1 MVIFLYITAGFLLLY
16 GILIA
21 YYFYAWNNIPQF
33 KSEESSGWKEKTKVT
48 VIVPARNEALM
59 IADCLTSLTQQTYP
73 KKLLEIIIV
82 NDHSTDDT
90 EAIVRSFPASNIALI
105 NLSEYTDGK
114 WLNSYKKKAI
124 EVAIAAAGGD
134 LIVTTDADCI
144 ASPDWIRCLSEYYH
158 LSNAVLLAAPV
169 KIKNTNSILSIFQ
182 SIDFLTL
189 QGITGASVSAKF
201 HSMCNGANL
210 AYEKKVFYEV
220 DGFKDI
226 DNIASGDDML
236 LMHKIVTRY
245 PDRFFFVKE
254 KAAIVSTAA
263 APSWKDFLN
272 QRIRWASKADKY
284 NDKRIFG
291 VLLMVYLLN
300 AFILIF
306 FFAALWNIKWLVV
319 FTALI
324 AAKTIFEF
332 YFIKKVSI
340 FFNQQHLMVYFP
352 FLQPLH
358 IIYTIVAGWL
368 GKFGSYKWKGRK
380 VK

>member
-1 MVIFLYITAGFLLLY
+1 MVIFLYITSGFLLLY

-33 KSEESSGWKEKTKVT
+33 KSEQFSGWKAKTKVT

-59 IADCLTSLTQQTYP
+59 IAHCLTSLTQQTYP
-73 KKLLEIIIV
+73 KELLEIIIV
-82 NDHSTDDT
+82 NDHSTDNT

-114 WLNSYKKKAI
+114 CLNSYKKKAI

-134 LIVTTDADCI
+134 LIVTTDADCS
-144 ASPDWIRCLSEYYH
+144 ASPDWIRCLAEYYL

-220 DGFKDI
+220 DGFKGI

-291 VLLMVYLLN
+291 VLLLVYLLN

-306 FFAALWNIKWLVV
+306 FFAAIWNIKWLLV
-319 FTALI
+319 FIGLI

-332 YFIKKVSI
+332 FFIKKVSI

-358 IIYTIVAGWL
+358 IIYTVVAGWL